1 MSFRFVLFCFVSCD
15 RLTNSHI
22 QNIVLLECIVI
33 FLELETGNAGENVNL
48 V

>member
-1 MSFRFVLFCFVSCD
+1 MSFRFVSCD
-15 RLTNSHI
+15 RLTNSHT
-22 QNIVLLECIVI
+22 QKTVLLECMVI